1 MIQRPGN
8 ADPLTLTTAQ
18 PRATF
23 ADFGVIAIG
32 KAIDK
37 IVDARKL
44 RRCPDRL
51 VINLVVRQA
60 KCDIAPKRVVGKK
73 NRLRYVTDI
82 GQEGRS
88 PSASV
93 FPSTRISPS
102 LGTRSPSTMST
113 IVVLPAPVGPTSAI
127 D

>member
-18 PRATF
+18 PRAAF

-44 RRCPDRL
+44 RRCPDSL

-82 GQEGRS
+82 GLPGRKIS
-88 PSASV
+88 FGQRLSVNGSRPRSASGARV
-93 FPSTRISPS
+93 RC
-102 LGTRSPSTMST
+102 RQ
-113 IVVLPAPVGPTSAI
+113 
-127 D
+127 